1 MISDSG
7 PCLSPHIDNI
17 NIPGFITKKFL
28 FILSLMYYLEK
39 NEMYAVMEE
48 QIPL

>member
-7 PCLSPHIDNI
+7 PCLSPHINNI
-17 NIPGFITKKFL
+17 KIPGFVTKKFL
-28 FILSLMYYLEK
+28 FILSFMYYLEK
-39 NEMYAVMEE
+39 NQMYPVMEE